1 MVEKTMLGLIRDQE
15 TPSEQ
20 LDLEYATLQHTTF
33 PLLKSDPEPCRCAA
47 CGDQILERYY
57 LLAVDKQWHV
67 SCLKCS
73 QCHLSLDSQLTCFE
87 KDGHIYCKEDYYRRF
102 AVKQCSRCH
111 EGITANELVMK
122 ARHLV
127 FHLGCFTC
135 ASCNKVL
142 TTGDHFGISGDTVFC
157 RQHYQLALRTDLRVA
172 DMSPTDMSPVSNMS
186 SGADLSL
193 GYGPGSQPNAAPL
206 PFYNGTGAVQK
217 GRPRKRSHQST
228 ELDRCDQ
235 LVGKCTAIWETV
247 AFWEHCNSILGKPLC
262 LLYVGL

>member
-1 MVEKTMLGLIRDQE
+1 MRHNELRINMFSI
-15 TPSEQ
+15 
-20 LDLEYATLQHTTF
+20 HTFNT
-33 PLLKSDPEPCRCAA
+33 
-47 CGDQILERYY
+47 
-57 LLAVDKQWHV
+57 
-67 SCLKCS
+67 CS
-73 QCHLSLDSQLTCFE
+73 YIIYNDESLFVVC
-87 KDGHIYCKEDYYRRF
+87 RRF

-186 SGADLSL
+186 SGADLLL
-193 GYGPGSQPNAAPL
+193 GYAPGSQPNAAPL

-228 ELDRCDQ
+228 DLDRCDQ
-235 LVGKCTAIWETV
+235 LVGKCTALWETV
-247 AFWEHCNSILGKPLC
+247 AFWEHCRSILAKPLC
-262 LLYVGL
+262 LIYVGL